1 MKYTKEDGRLV
12 KSNWLMQK
20 DEYKAKSVQYVIWI
34 PNKGYYRTRA
44 LLTSNPLNATK
55 FYNKQEAK
63 NIISKPIY
71 PSYDSNGQPE
81 LKGIWFPKSTKIVKV
96 KVMVDI
102 VDIVKDVA

>member
-63 NIISKPIY
+63 ILFQSQYILRTIQMANL
-71 PSYDSNGQPE
+71 N
-81 LKGIWFPKSTKIVKV
+81 
-96 KVMVDI
+96 
-102 VDIVKDVA
+102 